1 MHYLRLHALGFVAV
15 TLCMTSCV
23 SKHPP
28 RDDDSDGLKWAQ
40 APLPATTNGSVYHT
54 GRELALFENPVARRV
69 GDTVTI
75 VLNESTS
82 AQKSQVTTTTKNTT
96 ATLPGPTLL
105 GKPVT
110 IHGNPILSAGLN
122 DSTKFDGEGASSQS
136 NTLTGD
142 VTVTVMKVLPNGNLY
157 VRGQKWI
164 AINQGKEYVQLA
176 GVVRTIDIAPD
187 NTVSSSQVAN
197 ATISYGAKGALADV
211 NAQGWL
217 SRFFNSPWMP
227 F

>member
-1 MHYLRLHALGFVAV
+1 MYPLRSRAFGLVAV
-15 TLCMTSCV
+15 ALYMTSCAA
-23 SKHPP
+23 KRPP
-28 RDDDSDGLKWAQ
+28 HDDDSDALKWAQ

-110 IHGNPILSAGLN
+110 IHGNPILSAGIN

-136 NTLTGD
+136 NALTGD

-197 ATISYGAKGALADV
+197 ATISYGAKGALADA

>member
-1 MHYLRLHALGFVAV
+1 MHTLRLTVLALLAAA
-15 TLCMTSCV
+15 LCSASCAT
-23 SKHPP
+23 KRPK
-28 RDDDSDGLKWAQ
+28 DDDGDALKWAAEP
-40 APLPATTNGSVYHT
+40 APASTNGSIYHT
-54 GRELALFENPVARRV
+54 GRELSLFENPVARRV

-75 VLNESTS
+75 ILNESTN
-82 AQKSQVTTTTKNTT
+82 AQKSEVTTTTKNTA

-105 GKPVT
+105 GKAVT
-110 IHGNPILSAGLN
+110 IHGNPVLSAGIN
-122 DSTKFDGEGASSQS
+122 DTSKFDGEGASSQS
-136 NTLTGD
+136 NALTGD

-164 AINQGKEYVQLA
+164 AINQGKEYVQLS
-176 GVVRTIDIAPD
+176 GVVRTIDINPD

-197 ATISYGAKGALADV
+197 ATISYGAKGALADA

>member
-1 MHYLRLHALGFVAV
+1 MHYLRLTVLALLGAA
-15 TLCMTSCV
+15 LCTAACTM
-23 SKHPP
+23 KRPK
-28 RDDDSDGLKWAQ
+28 DDDSDALKWA
-40 APLPATTNGSVYHT
+40 AEPIPVATNGSIYHT
-54 GRELALFENPVARRV
+54 GREMGLFENPVARRV

-75 VLNESTS
+75 ILNESTS
-82 AQKSQVTTTTKNTT
+82 AQKSEVTTTTKNTT

-105 GKPVT
+105 GKAVT
-110 IHGNPILSAGLN
+110 IHGNPILNAGIN
-122 DSTKFDGEGASSQS
+122 DSSKFDGEGASSQS
-136 NTLTGD
+136 NALTGD

-164 AINQGKEYVQLA
+164 AINQGKEYVQLS
-176 GVVRTIDIAPD
+176 GVVRTIDINPD
-187 NTVSSSQVAN
+187 NTISSSQVAN

>member
-1 MHYLRLHALGFVAV
+1 MHYLRISAV
-15 TLCMTSCV
+15 VLLAAAVCSAACTV
-23 SKHPP
+23 KRPK
-28 RDDDSDGLKWAQ
+28 DDDSDALKWA
-40 APLPATTNGSVYHT
+40 AATNGSIYHT
-54 GRELALFENPVARRV
+54 GREMGLFENPVAHRV
-69 GDTVTI
+69 GDIVTI
-75 VLNESTS
+75 ILNESTN
-82 AQKSQVTTTTKNTT
+82 AQKSEVTTTTKNTT

-105 GKPVT
+105 GKAVT
-110 IHGNPILSAGLN
+110 IHGNPILSAGIN
-122 DSTKFDGEGASSQS
+122 DTSKFDGEGNSTQS
-136 NTLTGD
+136 NALTGD

-164 AINQGKEYVQLA
+164 AINQGKEYVQLS
-176 GVVRTIDIAPD
+176 GVVRVIDINPD
-187 NTVSSSQVAN
+187 NTISSSQVAN

>member
-1 MHYLRLHALGFVAV
+1 MHFFRLAALTVLV
-15 TLCMTSCV
+15 V
-23 SKHPP
+23 SMCSAACTVKKP
-28 RDDDSDGLKWAQ
+28 RDEESDALKWAHEPVPV
-40 APLPATTNGSVYHT
+40 ASNGSVYHT
-54 GRELALFENPVARRV
+54 GQELALFENPVARRV

-75 VLNESTS
+75 ILNESTN
-82 AQKSQVTTTTKNTT
+82 AAKSQVTTTTKNTT

-110 IHGNPILSAGLN
+110 IHGNPILSAGIN
-122 DSTKFDGEGASSQS
+122 DSSKFDGEGASSQS

-142 VTVTVMKVLPNGNLY
+142 VTATVMKVLPNGNLY

-197 ATISYGAKGALADV
+197 ATISYGSNGALADV

>member
-1 MHYLRLHALGFVAV
+1 MHYLRISAV
-15 TLCMTSCV
+15 VLLAAAVCSAACTV
-23 SKHPP
+23 QRPK
-28 RDDDSDGLKWAQ
+28 DDDSDALKWA
-40 APLPATTNGSVYHT
+40 AEPSPAATNGSIYHT
-54 GRELALFENPVARRV
+54 GREMGLFENPVAHRV
-69 GDTVTI
+69 GDIVTI
-75 VLNESTS
+75 ILNESTN
-82 AQKSQVTTTTKNTT
+82 AQKSEVTTTTKNTT

-105 GKPVT
+105 GKAVT
-110 IHGNPILSAGLN
+110 IHGNPILSAGIN
-122 DSTKFDGEGASSQS
+122 DTSKFDGEGNSTQS
-136 NTLTGD
+136 NALTGD

-164 AINQGKEYVQLA
+164 AINQGKEYVQLS
-176 GVVRTIDIAPD
+176 GVVRVIDINPD
-187 NTVSSSQVAN
+187 NTISSSQVAN

>member
-1 MHYLRLHALGFVAV
+1 VCSAACTVKRP
-15 TLCMTSCV
+15 
-23 SKHPP
+23 K
-28 RDDDSDGLKWAQ
+28 DDDSDALKWA
-40 APLPATTNGSVYHT
+40 AEPSPLATNGSIYHT
-54 GRELALFENPVARRV
+54 GREIGLFDNPVARRV

-75 VLNESTS
+75 ILNESTS
-82 AQKSQVTTTTKNTT
+82 AQKSEVTTTTKNTT

-105 GKPVT
+105 GKAVT
-110 IHGNPILSAGLN
+110 IHGNPVLSAGIN
-122 DSTKFDGEGASSQS
+122 DTSKFDGEGASSQS
-136 NTLTGD
+136 NALTGD

-164 AINQGKEYVQLA
+164 AINQGKEYVQLS
-176 GVVRTIDIAPD
+176 GVVRTIDINPD
-187 NTVSSSQVAN
+187 NTISSSQVAN
-197 ATISYGAKGALADV
+197 ATISYGAKGALADA